1 MWWTIFLYYWLST
14 QGNIQTCFIYSGKNS
29 GPKRGLLKAS
39 YYLQNHFIWQ
49 KKKEW
54 SSQKNSVYIL
64 KLWEELE
71 EGVKYN
77 QHTPKKKN
85 LKNLINLVT
94 VNQWYIALSEVT
106 SKHKVNAVPKG
117 NGLEETQAKETVF
130 PFRAGPP
137 VSRLRL
143 LQIFLPS
150 FFLPT
155 HSFVLVLSSCPISP
169 HRIST
174 ENTAYPLRPNKR
186 KISSNKNVLI
196 LSEARIKHRV
206 KKRS

>member
-1 MWWTIFLYYWLST
+1 MNNISVLQLST
-14 QGNIQTCFIYSGKNS
+14 QRNIQTCFIYSGKNS

-77 QHTPKKKN
+77 QYTPKKN
-85 LKNLINLVT
+85 LKKCNKFSNSQPMVYSLKWSNKQAQGKFSAQGKRPRR
-94 VNQWYIALSEVT
+94 NPSQGDSLS
-106 SKHKVNAVPKG
+106 VPSR
-117 NGLEETQAKETVF
+117 
-130 PFRAGPP
+130 P
-137 VSRLRL
+137 SRLRL

-155 HSFVLVLSSCPISP
+155 HSFVLVLSSCPISL

-186 KISSNKNVLI
+186 KISNKNVLI
-196 LSEARIKHRV
+196 LSEARTKHRV

>member
-1 MWWTIFLYYWLST
+1 MWWTIFLYCWLST

-77 QHTPKKKN
+77 QYTPKKN
-85 LKNLINLVT
+85 LKNVINLVT
-94 VNQWYIALSEVT
+94 VNQWYTALSEVT

-117 NGLEETQAKETVF
+117 NSLEETQAKETVF

-137 VSRLRL
+137 VSGFYKSS
-143 LQIFLPS
+143 FLPS
-150 FFLPT
+150 FFPLTLLFLFWVPVQSACT
-155 HSFVLVLSSCPISP
+155 GYPQKIQPI
-169 HRIST
+169 H
-174 ENTAYPLRPNKR
+174 
-186 KISSNKNVLI
+186 
-196 LSEARIKHRV
+196 
-206 KKRS
+206 